1 MSSLSMLNLIKVKFK
16 YNAQRK
22 RELCSEMGEDKK
34 SLDLCYSS
42 GKNNTIKY
50 CQSPK
55 TMFPSRKSP
64 HPKF

>member
-50 CQSPK
+50 LLSVL
-55 TMFPSRKSP
+55 TSLTSANSS
-64 HPKF
+64 

>member
-16 YNAQRK
+16 YNAQRI

-50 CQSPK
+50 CQY
-55 TMFPSRKSP
+55 
-64 HPKF
+64 